1 MNYSDTNVNL
11 TNDNRISLFSAYAYP
26 KIAEWYLSYCINIF
40 NCEETGVCSFIPFKS
55 SSNVSNPVE
64 IYYDSTSG
72 TFLRNNLRSEFK
84 L

>member
-1 MNYSDTNVNL
+1 MNYPEANGDL
-11 TNDNRISLFSAYAYP
+11 TNDNRISFFSAYAYP
-26 KIAEWYLSYCINIF
+26 QITEWSLPNCINIF
-40 NCEETGVCSFIPFKS
+40 NCEETGVCSWIPFRS

-72 TFLRNNLRSEFK
+72 TFLRNNLRAEFK

>member
-1 MNYSDTNVNL
+1 MYYPENNGNIVENG
-11 TNDNRISLFSAYAYP
+11 RISMFSAYAYP
-26 KIAEWYLSYCINIF
+26 QITESSLPYCINVF
-40 NCEETGVCSFIPFKS
+40 NCEETGVCSWIPFRS

-72 TFLRNNLRSEFK
+72 TFLRNNLRAEFK